1 MPQEVVFKLSFSC
14 SYEHWLAILFKSKK
28 KQCQCQIVMWET
40 VWCSRCELICR
51 TASLVQSS
59 KWFPAGQ
66 SSAHLPN
73 LITILSPRASWAT
86 DSLKKPLRYKFRNKI
101 KVLGRHFHKHIR
113 QWKGTPH
120 SNRAVPPSKELS
132 PWSHSKSLPLS
143 QGLGSSNQCTHSL
156 CIKNLHWGSS
166 EQQSLYC

>member
-1 MPQEVVFKLSFSC
+1 MLSTSHYLDTGVYNATPGLFPVSLHRTNKIEPMPLEVVFKLSFLC
-14 SYEHWLAILFKSKK
+14 SYEHWLAFLFKSKK

-73 LITILSPRASWAT
+73 LITILSPRASWAI
-86 DSLKKPLRYKFRNKI
+86 DSLKKLLRYKFRNKI
-101 KVLGRHFHKHIR
+101 KVLQRHFHKHIR
-113 QWKGTPH
+113 QWKGAPH
-120 SNRAVPPSKELS
+120 ANSASK
-132 PWSHSKSLPLS
+132 
-143 QGLGSSNQCTHSL
+143 
-156 CIKNLHWGSS
+156 
-166 EQQSLYC
+166 